1 MQKKRSEN
9 LFPGNIKGQ
18 GLSVNAII
26 LIILGLVVLVIL
38 ILGFTMGWN
47 RIFPFVSTNNVQNVV
62 TACETACTTGSQYD
76 YCTVQREVS
85 DGTNPKI
92 KDADT
97 TCEKLASGGKY
108 ATRGYGVGAC
118 SAISCTSPAAPA
130 P

>member
-1 MQKKRSEN
+1 MQKKRGDF
-9 LFPGNIKGQ
+9 LPKDIKGQ

-38 ILGFTMGWN
+38 ILGFTVGWN
-47 RIFPFVSTNNVQNVV
+47 KIFPFVKSNNVQNIV
-62 TACETACTTGSQYD
+62 TACETACTTGAKYD
-76 YCTVQREVS
+76 YCTVQREVN

-108 ATRGYGVGAC
+108 TGRNYGVEIC
-118 SAISCTSPAAPA
+118 SAITCATETPPA